1 MLYNSICKTVNTYF
15 ILFWRYYFP
24 APTGRW
30 GQRSKQVRS
39 RGCRSAL
46 GTLRVW
52 PQGAG
57 KCWTNEALNG
67 ISDFLDSS
75 FWKSYYIL
83 LYIWFYKYTCLLVC
97 IYVCINICK
106 PKPSFHFLARKFQKK
121 KLEPFWPML
130 QTWQFSYAECV
141 QLWECHLSSW
151 DLPFRSPSSII
162 FNLPLEDLFKH
173 PWAHGV
179 SHHHLPVASTP
190 PGAKESFTSGN
201 CSFTCHWGPGALA
214 TTAKRWYLYIYI
226 CILYIYI

>member
-1 MLYNSICKTVNTYF
+1 MFPRIPKKHQHWHHFPGSINSWTVQPHHLDLYNNMLYNSICKTVNTYF

-106 PKPSFHFLARKFQKK
+106 PKPSFHFLCQKIPK
-121 KLEPFWPML
+121 EK
-130 QTWQFSYAECV
+130 TWTLLTNAS
-141 QLWECHLSSW
+141 
-151 DLPFRSPSSII
+151 DLTIFICRMRATLGMSP
-162 FNLPLEDLFKH
+162 
-173 PWAHGV
+173 
-179 SHHHLPVASTP
+179 
-190 PGAKESFTSGN
+190 
-201 CSFTCHWGPGALA
+201 
-214 TTAKRWYLYIYI
+214 
-226 CILYIYI
+226 